1 MTPLAL
7 FLLACAAVLVG
18 TVSAAFSAMMRLSLR
33 LSAERSD
40 RDDLLGGYLDDPM
53 RLFIPTRLVLAII
66 YVVAGALLARVIG
79 MEAGHGLPTL
89 IAAMAVFAMVSEH
102 LVPLVIIRH
111 DPEAVLS
118 AILPAFHPVERLLRP
133 VTLALLRIGKVSPSA
148 GANGDTTGASANGA
162 ETMAESPQESGG
174 GLESG
179 PEQARA
185 LLRSIVDFRDTLVR
199 EVMTPRPDIIAI
211 EVTQTIEDLRRLF
224 RDQQYSRV
232 PVFDG
237 TLDNIL
243 GFAFVKDMVRHAD
256 GAGVAIRDVL
266 RPAHYVPE
274 TKKVPALLHEF
285 QRERVQS
292 AITQEVGT
300 VIYSGVSIVG
310 SKVSGE
316 LFASGLLA
324 LGAAIVLMFAYIWFR
339 FEPQFGFGAVAG
351 LVHDVILV
359 FGLIVLMRLE
369 FNLNMVAAILT
380 VIGYS
385 MNDTVVVFDRL
396 RENLRKYKTMPLRD
410 VIDLSINETLSR
422 TIITGVTAI
431 MVLAALAVFG
441 GVALFGFSIALMAGI
456 IIGTYSSVYVAA
468 PIILLWGVK
477 RGEFAEDA
485 KPIKLGMA
493 SRP

>member
-7 FLLACAAVLVG
+7 FLLACAAVFVG

-33 LSAERSD
+33 FSAERSD

-118 AILPAFHPVERLLRP
+118 ATLPAFHPVERLLQP
-133 VTLALLRIGKVSPSA
+133 VTLALLRIGKVSPPA
-148 GANGDTTGASANGA
+148 GVPGDAAGSFTNGTEKT
-162 ETMAESPQESGG
+162 AESPQKTDG

-211 EVTQTIEDLRRLF
+211 EVTQTLDDLRRLF

-232 PVFDG
+232 PVFEG

-243 GFAFVKDMVRHAD
+243 GFAFVKDMVRHTD

-285 QRERVQS
+285 QRERVHS
-292 AITQEVGT
+292 AIVVDEYGGT
-300 VIYSGVSIVG
+300 
-310 SKVSGE
+310 
-316 LFASGLLA
+316 
-324 LGAAIVLMFAYIWFR
+324 
-339 FEPQFGFGAVAG
+339 AG
-351 LVHDVILV
+351 LVTLEDLIEEIVGEIHDEYDVEGDAVVDEGNGVYVVSGKADVSVLDDHL
-359 FGLIVLMRLE
+359 GLTIARH
-369 FNLNMVAAILT
+369 
-380 VIGYS
+380 G
-385 MNDTVVVFDRL
+385 FDSVGGFLLASLGRVPVKGE
-396 RENLRKYKTMPLRD
+396 RFD
-410 VIDLSINETLSR
+410 VGD
-422 TIITGVTAI
+422 
-431 MVLAALAVFG
+431 LAVE
-441 GVALFGFSIALMAGI
+441 VLDAERRRVTRVRMQRRPADTAPE
-456 IIGTYSSVYVAA
+456 SS
-468 PIILLWGVK
+468 G
-477 RGEFAEDA
+477 
-485 KPIKLGMA
+485 
-493 SRP
+493 S